1 MLDFYFEGAEG
12 EEKMQKLLHHF
23 RHHNFREIIGYEVV
37 NKVDYLE
44 GVNGLPKAD
53 VLEFNLE
60 GGNQLI
66 IRPSGTEPKI
76 KVYLTAV
83 GNEKEAERLLDRF
96 TNWLNAKL

>member
-1 MLDFYFEGAEG
+1 MS
-12 EEKMQKLLHHF
+12 KL
-23 RHHNFREIIGYEVV
+23 
-37 NKVDYLE
+37 DYLS
-44 GVNGLPKAD
+44 GINNLPKAD

-83 GNEKEAERLLDRF
+83 GSEKEAERLLDRF
-96 TNWLNAKL
+96 SNWLNAKL